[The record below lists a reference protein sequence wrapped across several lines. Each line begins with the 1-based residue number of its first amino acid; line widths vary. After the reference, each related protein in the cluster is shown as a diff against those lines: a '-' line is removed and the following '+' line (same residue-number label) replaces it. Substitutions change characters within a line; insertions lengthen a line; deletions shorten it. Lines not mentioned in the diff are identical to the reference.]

1 MRLHRTFPRAAL
13 GPAGIFF
20 CVRPKQIL
28 RGEQAF
34 SATIFRFL
42 PVMKS
47 DAFRQE
53 ALRFATGHNND

>member
-13 GPAGIFF
+13 GLAGIF

-42 PVMKS
+42 PVMKL